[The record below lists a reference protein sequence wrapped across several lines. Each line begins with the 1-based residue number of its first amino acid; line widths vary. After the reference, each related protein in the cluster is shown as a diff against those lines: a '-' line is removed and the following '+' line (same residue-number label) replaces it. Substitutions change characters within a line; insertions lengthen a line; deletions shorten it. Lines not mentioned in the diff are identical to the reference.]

1 MDRRGQHTAM
11 SQQPRGGRASEREL
25 EAFRQQQIRQ
35 GLNFP
40 FKVAIRRSELT
51 LAEAVNE
58 RAEMEARLQWP
69 EQQWESE
76 TQEETCL
83 GVT

>member
-1 MDRRGQHTAM
+1 M
-11 SQQPRGGRASEREL
+11 SQQPKRRQGFRENWRR
-25 EAFRQQQIRQ
+25 FDSSRKNRQ

-69 EQQWESE
+69 EQQWESRDP
-76 TQEETCL
+76 EETCL